1 MKIVFIHLGIAEN
14 DHLIGNMMRFLHL
27 FPQHEVHLVTSAKTS
42 IKDIP
47 SSIHCHVYNPSEITE
62 KQFQSLAHD
71 EKFRQGFW
79 RFSLER
85 LLALSVVHSLYP
97 AEPILHLESDVL
109 LMPNFPFESIAAVDS
124 LMWNLYNS
132 DHDVSAIL
140 LSPNLKTTLK
150 LEKMI
155 LEKIQ
160 VNPKLTDMTLLNE
173 VWRDKELD
181 VKHFAGFCSELPEL
195 KNESAKPFERSEEGV
210 GFGGLFDGAAIGMWL
225 LGHDPKNNYGKSII
239 HNESVILSGNSYIDP
254 SAVDYELSEKGE
266 LYLVSRV
273 EPVIRMP
280 IWNLH
285 AHCKNVRLLGIGWEA
300 ELRKYIELS
309 KDKDQIVIMEWSIV
323 WKMFVMSLK
332 TRTFLGF
339 LLGIPLLQPTRRK
352 LSPLKRFIRKP
363 SRVAFV
369 NRAKR

>member
-1 MKIVFIHLGIAEN
+1 MKIVFIHLGMAEN
-14 DHLIGNMMRFLHL
+14 DHLVPNMTRVLRL
-27 FPQHEVHLVTSAKTS
+27 FPQYEVHLVTSAKTT
-42 IKDIP
+42 IRDIP
-47 SSIHCHVYNPSEITE
+47 TSIHCHKYIPGERTE
-62 KQFQSLAHD
+62 KQFQFLAHN

-85 LLALSVVHSLYP
+85 LLALSVVHARYP
-97 AEPILHLESDVL
+97 QEPILHLESDVL
-109 LMPNFPFESIAAVDS
+109 LMPNFPFESLAAIDS
-124 LMWNLYNS
+124 LMWNLYNT

-140 LSPNLKTTLK
+140 FSPNLRTTLK
-150 LEKMI
+150 LENII
-155 LEKIQ
+155 LDKIQ

-181 VKHFAGFCSELPEL
+181 VQHFAGFCRELPEL
-195 KNESAKPFERSEEGV
+195 KNEFAQPFERSEEGL

-239 HNESVILSGNSYIDP
+239 HNDSVIMSGNSYINP

-266 LYLVSRV
+266 LYLVSKM
-273 EPVIRMP
+273 EPSIRIP

-285 AHCKNVRLLGIGWEA
+285 AHCKNTRLLSIGWEA
-300 ELRKYIELS
+300 ELRRYIELS
-309 KDKDQIVIMEWSIV
+309 KNKETIVITEWSIV

-352 LSPLKRFIRKP
+352 LSPLKRFFR
-363 SRVAFV
+363 
-369 NRAKR
+369 